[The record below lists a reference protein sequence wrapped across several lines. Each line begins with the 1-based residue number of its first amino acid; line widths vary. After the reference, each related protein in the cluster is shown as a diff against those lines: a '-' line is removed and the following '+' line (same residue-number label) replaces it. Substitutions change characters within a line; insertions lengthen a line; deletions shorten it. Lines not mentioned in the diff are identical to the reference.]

1 MVWDE
6 CVGWL
11 GACRRLNMR
20 TSGKDADT
28 VYANEI
34 WNIVWKCS
42 KYEDREDIWNQH
54 VVWNEPQIGSS
65 KWSTKSP
72 NIRPVNLRQV
82 TWAKMKPKSSRV
94 TWVVCDTRSPM
105 RGSRIFVISHELGQ
119 RLWAIGG
126 RRGGLMT
133 AHSLCY
139 LKVCISQY
147 RRFVKKKRSKN
158 CSNVMMNVKKCQ
170 RLKH

>member
-1 MVWDE
+1 MVLDE

-34 WNIVWKCS
+34 WNIVWRCS
-42 KYEDREDIWNQH
+42 KYEAIWNQQI
-54 VVWNEPQIGSS
+54 VWNEPQIGSS
-65 KWSTKSP
+65 KLSTKWT
-72 NIRPVNLRQV
+72 NIRPENLRQV

-126 RRGGLMT
+126 RGGGLMT
-133 AHSLCY
+133 AHSLWHKLCY
-139 LKVCISQY
+139 LKVGISQY
-147 RRFVKKKRSKN
+147 CRFVKKKGAKTAQ
-158 CSNVMMNVKKCQ
+158 M
-170 RLKH
+170 LKSDEC